1 MIKTTYTFLTT
12 ALLLCFYGSV
22 EAQEQPDLRARANR
36 LFQEYQYA
44 NAAKGYLKLAVV
56 KKPKLQDM
64 ERLAI
69 CYRKMNNF
77 EDAETWY
84 ARVVADPKSNA
95 ENLILYGAV
104 LKTNAKYE
112 QAKKVLQEYAAK
124 TGKQQSVAN
133 ELAGCDSAQT
143 WMAHPTAHKLRN
155 EAAVNTQNAEF
166 AAFPLGSTVYYA
178 GEPAEGLNEKI
189 YGWTGSS
196 FLKIFTAENGAENVL
211 SNPLPALNNLNTESF
226 HMGPVTGNKAG
237 DVLFITRT
245 YPGKKGELSRENK
258 RSYKTNTLELF
269 VQKKVN
275 GEWQKAEAFPY
286 NKVQEYSV
294 GHAALS
300 TDEKTLYFVSDM
312 PGGHGGTD
320 IWYVTANTDGTWST
334 PLNAGKDINT
344 AANELFPAIAP
355 DGTLFYSTTGLPGM
369 GGLDIF
375 SSKGLASSWS
385 KPQNLR
391 FPLNSAADDFAF
403 VINGAKTAGFISSN
417 RKGGKGDDDIYSFS
431 HQKARIILA
440 LAGITY
446 NKKTGEQLPAA
457 AVTLFSGGR
466 AIAGKQNS
474 KGDGTF
480 FFELEPGADYRVL
493 ATKEG
498 FYGDS
503 TSLSTIGITKSDTL
517 KVALNLNPLFEKG
530 KILSLENIHYDFD
543 KANIRRDAAQILNEL
558 VRTMRDNPTLK
569 IELGSHTDSRG
580 IDVYNLDLS
589 QRRANSVVNYLVSRG
604 ISRDRMTAMGYGEQ
618 KLLNHCTNGVACSVA
633 EHQANR
639 RTEFKVLEF

>member
-12 ALLLCFYGSV
+12 ALLLCFYGSA

-44 NAAKGYLKLAVV
+44 NAAKGYLKLVVV
-56 KKPKLQDM
+56 KKPRLMDM

-84 ARVVADPKSNA
+84 ARIVADPKSST
-95 ENLILYGAV
+95 ENLILYGEV
-104 LKTNAKYE
+104 LKTNARYE

-124 TGKQQSVAN
+124 TGKHQAVAN
-133 ELAGCDSAQT
+133 ELAGCDSAQV
-143 WMAHPTAHKLRN
+143 WMAHPTVHKLKN
-155 EAAVNTQNAEF
+155 EAEINTQNSEF
-166 AAFPLGSTVYYA
+166 AAFPQGTTVYYA
-178 GEPAEGLNEKI
+178 GEPATGLMDKT
-189 YGWTGSS
+189 YGWTGNS
-196 FLKIFTAENGAENVL
+196 FLKIYTAERGSENEL
-211 SNPLPALNNLNTESF
+211 SKPAFAGNTLNTESF

-269 VQKKVN
+269 IQKKVN
-275 GEWQKAEAFPY
+275 GEWQQAEAFPY

-312 PGGHGGTD
+312 PGGYGGTD
-320 IWYVTANTDGTWST
+320 IWYVTANTNGTWSA

-344 AANELFPAIAP
+344 SANELFPAIGP
-355 DGTLFYSTTGLPGM
+355 DGTLFYSTSGLPGM

-375 SSKGLASSWS
+375 SSKGHASNWS

-403 VINGAKTAGFISSN
+403 VINGANTAGFISSN
-417 RKGGKGDDDIYSFS
+417 RKGGKGEDDIYSFS

-440 LAGITY
+440 LAGVTY
-446 NKKTGEQLPAA
+446 NKKTGERLPAA

-466 AIAGKQNS
+466 TITGKQNS
-474 KGDGTF
+474 KDDGTF
-480 FFELEPGADYRVL
+480 FFELEVGADYRVL

-503 TSLSTIGITKSDTL
+503 TSLSTLGLTKSDTL

-530 KILSLENIHYDFD
+530 KVLRLENIHYDFD
-543 KANIRRDAAQILNEL
+543 KANIRTDAAKILNEL

-580 IDVYNLDLS
+580 VDVYNLDLS

-618 KLLNHCTNGVACSVA
+618 KLLNRCANGVACSVA